1 MNWAQFVG
9 NRTQMVDLLVDPL
22 PAITNCELV
31 AATYRPACVDLYL
44 CYAGVKIPQR
54 WRARGFQDVITQFSF
69 FEVSTFDARVL
80 GMSGCFV
87 DCNFSQSAEGNR
99 VQVVGNAQS
108 PSTGACEINLTF
120 GQLLLRPMADPAEL
134 ERHMGSEAFLS
145 ELTP

>member
-1 MNWAQFVG
+1 MDWDLFVV
-9 NRTQMVDLLVDPL
+9 NRRQLVDLLASPL

-44 CYAGVKIPQR
+44 RYDGIKIPQR
-54 WRARGFQDVITQFSF
+54 WRARGFQEVITQFSF

-80 GMSGCFV
+80 GMNGCFV

-99 VQVVGNAQS
+99 IQVVGHAHS
-108 PSTGACEINLTF
+108 PSAGACEINLTF

-134 ERHMGSEAFLS
+134 ELHMGSEAFLS